1 MRLRP
6 NRARERRDFVTE
18 AERELLLLLASEAWW
33 DFPHGEKLRRLETLR
48 KQVRE
53 ESAAQTES
61 VKGET
66 DG

>member
-1 MRLRP
+1 
-6 NRARERRDFVTE
+6 VTE